1 MTRLRLTA
9 LLAVLALC
17 GTASVAMAAPSA
29 RCAQVRKDFP
39 AYAGKELSIALTT
52 GYPVLASQVSSG
64 PHGWTGFV
72 PDMVEALSSCLGF
85 TYSFGA
91 IDFGGLVPAIQQH
104 RFDLSVPDAYLTP
117 PRLAVVRFVAYIS
130 AAERVVV
137 PQGNPKGIK
146 TTSDLC
152 GLTATSQPGA
162 ADVLILQH
170 LNEQCSAA
178 GKPAIVIQNYS
189 MGSQDFQAVSDGH
202 ADFHIDGESVYSGF
216 NGAHPGILQIV
227 LDPFA
232 GIDQGMVFPQD
243 STDLIKAIL
252 AATRAVQEDG
262 IQGQLIKKWKMQGV
276 IQKDAYIAPALP

>member
-17 GTASVAMAAPSA
+17 GTVSAAMAAPSA

-162 ADVLILQH
+162 ADI
-170 LNEQCSAA
+170 CF
-178 GKPAIVIQNYS
+178 K
-189 MGSQDFQAVSDGH
+189 
-202 ADFHIDGESVYSGF
+202 
-216 NGAHPGILQIV
+216 
-227 LDPFA
+227 
-232 GIDQGMVFPQD
+232 
-243 STDLIKAIL
+243 
-252 AATRAVQEDG
+252 
-262 IQGQLIKKWKMQGV
+262 
-276 IQKDAYIAPALP
+276 